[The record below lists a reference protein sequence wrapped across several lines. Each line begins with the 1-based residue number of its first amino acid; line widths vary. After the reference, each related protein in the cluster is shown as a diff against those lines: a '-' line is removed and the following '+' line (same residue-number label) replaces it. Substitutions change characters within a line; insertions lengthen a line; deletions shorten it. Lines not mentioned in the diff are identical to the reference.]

1 MAGLWAIFITEYS
14 TKQFQ
19 ILLICI
25 TIIFIGLLLT
35 LLIYLL
41 LWSYFVHFK
50 KPFYKKCIKNKLFL
64 SFIVL
69 NFLLSCASF
78 DEAGKVLKNEKI
90 KTTDEFLVK
99 KRDPLILPPDFKD
112 VPTPGS
118 KEFKKFDEEEKL
130 KKS

>member
-1 MAGLWAIFITEYS
+1 M
-14 TKQFQ
+14 
-19 ILLICI
+19 
-25 TIIFIGLLLT
+25 
-35 LLIYLL
+35 
-41 LWSYFVHFK
+41 
-50 KPFYKKCIKNKLFL
+50 YKKNKLFL

-118 KEFKKFDEEEKL
+118 KESKKFDEEEKI
-130 KKS
+130 KKILNVTKENSGNPGKDTNVEKSILNKIKSD